1 MTKLVVK
8 TLLRFAATLAFLS
21 FAIAGLALLSQTL
34 ASPAKDAL
42 AIAAVGFFFVGMAF
56 FVGPILLVIAEKFRG
71 PADK

>member
-8 TLLRFAATLAFLS
+8 TLLRIAATLAFLS
-21 FAIAGLALLSQTL
+21 FSIAGLALLSQTL
-34 ASPAKDAL
+34 ASPASDAF

-56 FVGPILLVIAEKFRG
+56 FVGAILLVAAEKFPS